1 MIIKAVRDAKIGIR
15 GEGLKLAVHE
25 QLVFA
30 VSMILRDRREMLDI
44 SQSDLARK
52 SGLHRSYIGDLER
65 GSRNLS
71 LKNLSRLAAALDL
84 APSKMLSLAEKK
96 MASEGPFKLKKK
108 TAPKTAAKTAAK
120 PAASKTV
127 SAKTKAVKATKRTA
141 AAGRA

>member
-1 MIIKAVRDAKIGIR
+1 M
-15 GEGLKLAVHE
+15 AVHE

-30 VSMILRDRREMLDI
+30 VSMILRDRRETLDI

-71 LKNLSRLAAALDL
+71 LKNLSRLAEALEL
-84 APSKMLSLAEKK
+84 APSKMLALAEKR

-108 TAPKTAAKTAAK
+108 PVAKAAAK
-120 PAASKTV
+120 PAAKASKSTKAKTV
-127 SAKTKAVKATKRTA
+127 SAKTKIAKTTKRTA
-141 AAGRA
+141 AARA

>member
-1 MIIKAVRDAKIGIR
+1 M
-15 GEGLKLAVHE
+15 AVHE

-30 VSMILRDRREMLDI
+30 VSMVLRDRREALDI

-71 LKNLSRLAAALDL
+71 LKNLSRLATALDM

-96 MASEGPFKLKKK
+96 MATEGPFKLKKK
-108 TAPKTAAKTAAK
+108 PATAKVVTKTVKAAAKTAAK
-120 PAASKTV
+120 PARR
-127 SAKTKAVKATKRTA
+127 AVG
-141 AAGRA
+141 AGRG

>member
-1 MIIKAVRDAKIGIR
+1 
-15 GEGLKLAVHE
+15 LAVHE

-30 VSMILRDRREMLDI
+30 VSMVLRDRREALDI

-71 LKNLSRLAAALDL
+71 LKNLSRLATALDM

-96 MASEGPFKLKKK
+96 MAAEGPFKLKKK
-108 TAPKTAAKTAAK
+108 PAAAKAVT
-120 PAASKTV
+120 KTIKATV
-127 SAKTKAVKATKRTA
+127 KAPAKTTRRAVG
-141 AAGRA
+141 AGRS

>member
-1 MIIKAVRDAKIGIR
+1 M
-15 GEGLKLAVHE
+15 AVHE

-30 VSMILRDRREMLDI
+30 VSMILRDRREALDI

-71 LKNLSRLAAALDL
+71 LKNLSRLAEALEL

-96 MASEGPFKLKKK
+96 LASEGPFKVKKK
-108 TAPKTAAKTAAK
+108 SAAK
-120 PAASKTV
+120 PASTKASSARGSKTV
-127 SAKTKAVKATKRTA
+127 KVTKRVA
-141 AAGRA
+141 ARAAK